1 MAGCGRVRRA
11 GAAAV
16 LGGAALL
23 GAGCGGSKPAT
34 AAQPSAPTTAASASA
49 PTTSALASAT
59 ATQAPAAPASGL
71 ATGSKRRALAARYL
85 AIARTG
91 NRGLDHSLDP
101 LEDRDKSRLGPA
113 RADLR
118 YATGVEH
125 TFDRRLLQIP
135 FPPATEQ
142 VARTLYR
149 VNQARASLTNAAS
162 HSATVGQLHVYER
175 RLDDANEP
183 VEAAVRTIRRQ
194 LGLPPP
200 PSS

>member
-1 MAGCGRVRRA
+1 MAGCGRVSR
-11 GAAAV
+11 AAAT
-16 LGGAALL
+16 AATFGCTVVF
-23 GAGCGGSKPAT
+23 GAGCGIGGPVT
-34 AAQPSAPTTAASASA
+34 AAQQTASTSTASA
-49 PTTSALASAT
+49 PAST
-59 ATQAPAAPASGL
+59 ATETAGGGL
-71 ATGSKRRALAARYL
+71 ATGSGRRALAARYL
-85 AIARTG
+85 AIARAG

-118 YATGVEH
+118 YAAGVEH

-135 FPPATEQ
+135 FPPESER

-149 VNQARASLTNAAS
+149 VNQARASLTLAAS
-162 HSATVGQLHVYER
+162 DSVTVSELHAYER
-175 RLDDANEP
+175 RLD
-183 VEAAVRTIRRQ
+183 AAVRTLRRQ

>member
-11 GAAAV
+11 AAAAV

-23 GAGCGGSKPAT
+23 AAGCGGSKPAT
-34 AAQPSAPTTAASASA
+34 AAQASAPTAQASAPTTQASAPTAQPSAPTT
-49 PTTSALASAT
+49 T
-59 ATQAPAAPASGL
+59 
-71 ATGSKRRALAARYL
+71 LAARYL
-85 AIARTG
+85 AIARAG
-91 NRGLDHSLDP
+91 NRGLDHALDP

-118 YATGVEH
+118 YAAGVEH

-135 FPPATEQ
+135 FRPATEQ

-149 VNQARASLTNAAS
+149 VNQARASLTLAAS
-162 HSATVGQLHVYER
+162 HSTTVGQLHAYER
-175 RLDDANEP
+175 RLDDANKP
-183 VEAAVRTIRRQ
+183 VEAAVKTIRRQ

>member
-11 GAAAV
+11 AAAAV
-16 LGGAALL
+16 LGGALL
-23 GAGCGGSKPAT
+23 AAGCGASKPAT
-34 AAQPSAPTTAASASA
+34 AAQASA
-49 PTTSALASAT
+49 PTTQASAPT
-59 ATQAPAAPASGL
+59 AQASAPTAQAS
-71 ATGSKRRALAARYL
+71 APTAQASAPTASLAARYL
-85 AIARTG
+85 AIARAG
-91 NRGLDHSLDP
+91 NRGLNHSLDP
-101 LEDRDKSRLGPA
+101 LENRDKSRLGPA

-118 YATGVEH
+118 YAAGVEH

-149 VNQARASLTNAAS
+149 VNQARASLTLAAA
-162 HSATVGQLHVYER
+162 HSTTVDQLHAYQR
-175 RLDDANEP
+175 RLDDANKP
-183 VEAAVRTIRRQ
+183 VEAAVKTIRRQ